1 MNATTAASGFI
12 EAELLSQV
20 WSLLVHARVELL
32 LFSAA
37 IAAYFALFGNVLP
50 RNPKLPPKK
59 AKAPNKEED
68 HRRRDVSAR
77 DDAEE
82 HEDHGEAER
91 ELQVAFEA
99 GDHRSVLRCW
109 NAMRKFDQM
118 PSISLAHVVESMQRF
133 KKDSTFIVQE
143 LKRFLKKYQNE
154 VDMNCINDLFD
165 SLSRRLDNDLMEKI
179 LEMLDSISL
188 KMDQRGYEI
197 FLNMYFTMRSFQEV
211 KTMVSQMK
219 AKKVPFTTRA
229 TIVVIKTALKMN
241 NFEEAVQH
249 FKDLKDIWTA
259 HSVAS
264 TPSMAPRHIVSQ
276 LVELACKEHQ
286 LAEFIPELHNVPIN
300 DEVVTV
306 MLHECVRQ
314 KDFDLTK
321 MVETLAREQKIDF
334 TDTMYSLLI
343 KGMSSDS
350 ARVQTLFDEIVEKGV
365 EVTPDC
371 ATNVLSFCAQTGNA
385 QIAEKLYAH
394 MKPKQLPV
402 LSAFIRF
409 FAESEQYERAC
420 DVYEQDLLRLHG
432 TPAGG
437 AEAQGQRSLL
447 LDARMER
454 SLMNA
459 ALRCGRT
466 HLAKNLL
473 DSSPSDVAK
482 HITMIRNCAAEN
494 NLQGA
499 ISVFD
504 SLERS
509 GVDLNSVIYNTVL
522 DACVECRD
530 IAAAEAWME
539 QTKKAGMAD
548 VVSFNTLI
556 KAYLQNEK
564 FDKAR
569 SMMEEMRK
577 ENLQPNRVTFNEL
590 INAMVT
596 KGGEERRQDTWIIV
610 DEMKAAGVKPNQVTC
625 SILLKSLN
633 KNANEGDILK
643 TMDLITTMEE
653 PMDEVLLSS
662 VVEACVRIGKPDLL
676 ASKLKHLQGT
686 TAIAINGSH
695 TFGSLIKAY
704 GHAKDV
710 DGIWR
715 CWKEMRS
722 RHIKPTSITLGC
734 MVEAVVSNGDT
745 EGAYELIHQ
754 MQDDD
759 HCRGAL
765 NSVIYCSVLKGF
777 TREKKI
783 DRVWSVYEEMNKRK
797 VELSIVTYNTLID
810 ACARCSRMESID
822 EIIQEMKRHRIKP
835 NVITYSTMLKGHCQ
849 NGDIQTAFLIL
860 DQMKN
865 DAKLR
870 PDEIMYN
877 SLLDGCAQNNL
888 VEEGLRL
895 LQEMQDEGVPPS
907 NFTLSIAVKLMNR
920 TRQLDQAFTIVE
932 KITKKYKFRANVHV
946 YTNLVQAC
954 ISNQQLARGLGVLE
968 QMIKERIVP
977 DSRTYAILVRGSISK
992 NMLEQAAG
1000 LLRGALG
1007 LPDALPYLRS
1017 YTAVCPNLDN
1027 SVVNEALASFA
1038 EKGHAQD
1045 LAAPLLAEIR
1055 QNKPR
1060 VRIDAATQRKV
1071 MSSSFGGDSIPAQ
1084 SSWSGGNGN
1093 RNAGTRESGQRQ
1105 GKGKGKGKGDRN

>member
-1 MNATTAASGFI
+1 MNVMNATADASGFI
-12 EAELLSQV
+12 EAELLSQA

-32 LFSAA
+32 LFTAA
-37 IAAYFALFGNVLP
+37 IGAYFALFGNVLP

-59 AKAPNKEED
+59 ARASTKEDERHRADPTRED
-68 HRRRDVSAR
+68 V
-77 DDAEE
+77 EE
-82 HEDHGEAER
+82 NGDQDEVER
-91 ELQVAFEA
+91 EFQVAFEA

-109 NAMRKFDQM
+109 NSMKKFEKL
-118 PSISLAHVVESMQRF
+118 PRVSLAHVVESMQRF
-133 KKDSTFIVQE
+133 KKDSPYIIQE

-154 VDMNCINDLFD
+154 YDMNSVNDLFD
-165 SLSRRLDNDLMEKI
+165 ALSRRLDNDLMEKI
-179 LEMLDSISL
+179 LEMIETIDI

-211 KTMVSQMK
+211 KTCVSQMK
-219 AKKVPFTTRA
+219 TKKIPFTTRA
-229 TIVVIKTALKMN
+229 SIIVIKTALKMN
-241 NFEEAVQH
+241 NFEEALEH
-249 FKDLKDIWTA
+249 FKDLKNVWTA
-259 HSVAS
+259 HSLAS

-286 LAEFIPELHNVPIN
+286 LGEFIPELHNVPIN
-300 DEVVTV
+300 DEVVNV

-314 KDFDLTK
+314 KDLELTK
-321 MVETLAREQKIDF
+321 MVETLARDQQIAF
-334 TDTMYSLLI
+334 TDATYSLLI
-343 KGMSSDS
+343 KGVSSDPV
-350 ARVQTLFDEIVEKGV
+350 RVQAVFDEVVEKGV
-365 EVTPDC
+365 EVTQEC
-371 ATNVLSFCAQTGNA
+371 ATSILTFCAQTGNF
-385 QIAEKLYAH
+385 QIAEKLYTH

-409 FAESEQYERAC
+409 FAESEQHERAC
-420 DVYEQDLLRLHG
+420 DVYEKDLLRLHG
-432 TPAGG
+432 TPA
-437 AEAQGQRSLL
+437 AAADEQGQRALL

-499 ISVFD
+499 ISVFT
-504 SLERS
+504 SLESS

-530 IAAAEAWME
+530 IQAAEEWMV

-590 INAMVT
+590 INAMVNR
-596 KGGEERRQDTWIIV
+596 GGEARRSDTWVIV

-625 SILLKSLN
+625 SILLKNLN
-633 KNANEGDILK
+633 NSANEDDISR
-643 TMDLITTMEE
+643 TMDLIASMEE

-676 ASKLKHLQGT
+676 ASKLKHLQAT

-745 EGAYELIHQ
+745 EGAFELIHQ

-777 TREKKI
+777 TREKNL

-810 ACARCSRMESID
+810 ACARCSRMELIED
-822 EIIQEMKRHRIKP
+822 IIQDMKKNRIKP

-849 NGDIQTAFLIL
+849 NGDVQTAFLIL
-860 DQMKN
+860 DQMKK

-888 VEEGLRL
+888 ADEGLRL

-932 KITKKYKFRANVHV
+932 QITKKYKFRANVHV

-977 DSRTYAILVRGSISK
+977 DSRTYAILIRGSITK
-992 NMLEQAAG
+992 NLFEQAAG

-1007 LPDALPYLRS
+1007 LPDSLPFLRS
-1017 YTAVCPNLDN
+1017 TIAVCPNLDN
-1027 SVVNEALASFA
+1027 VVINEALASFA
-1038 EKGHAQD
+1038 EKGHSQD
-1045 LAAPLLAEIR
+1045 LGAPLLAEIR

-1071 MSSSFGGDSIPAQ
+1071 VSSSLGSDSISAG
-1084 SSWSGGNGN
+1084 SSRGGGYGYRNGD
-1093 RNAGTRESGQRQ
+1093 ARES
-1105 GKGKGKGKGDRN
+1105 GKGKGKGSKDYR